1 MPKTK
6 EQKKKEIESGE
17 AEENIYSEEGREE
30 MFEEDD
36 ELTDIDEGFMKGY
49 EEGAKSAK
57 CPVCGQVVEY
67 DFVEREIDD
76 DVYRFC
82 SEEHADLYMKKI
94 NRRRE
99 HRRV

>member
-6 EQKKKEIESGE
+6 EQKKKEIGDGDT
-17 AEENIYSEEGREE
+17 EENIYTEEGREE
-30 MFEEDD
+30 MFDEDD

-49 EEGAKSAK
+49 EEGAKAAK
-57 CPVCGQVVEY
+57 CPVCGEVVEF

-76 DVYRFC
+76 DIYRFC

-94 NRRRE
+94 EKKRQ
-99 HRRV
+99 HRRT

>member
-6 EQKKKEIESGE
+6 EEKKREIEEGDV
-17 AEENIYSEEGREE
+17 EEDIYSEEGREE
-30 MFEEDD
+30 LFDEED
-36 ELTDIDEGFMKGY
+36 ELTDMDEGFMKGY

-57 CPVCGQVVEY
+57 CPICGEVIEY

-76 DVYRFC
+76 DIYRFC

-94 NRRRE
+94 EKKRA
-99 HRRV
+99 HRRT